1 MYIGVT
7 VSVYSEP
14 NSPELKIICHH
25 LVQDVTVLIVVSQ
38 RQTRDYYNLTRA
50 FHKTRIALT
59 HVKKD
64 TSCILKY
71 IKCRL
76 KILSDFPFQVSKIH
90 LKLIDLVLC
99 IHV

>member
-7 VSVYSEP
+7 VYSEL
-14 NSPELKIICHH
+14 NSPELKIICHQ
-25 LVQDVTVLIVVSQ
+25 LVHDITVLIVVLQ
-38 RQTRDYYNLTRA
+38 RCTRDYYNLTRA

-76 KILSDFPFQVSKIH
+76 KMLSDFPF
-90 LKLIDLVLC
+90 
-99 IHV
+99 